1 MLLAERL
8 AIPDDTSAI
17 LWDMDGVLLDTL
29 SQDNAL
35 CNPLLHAIVEPR
47 ATVDRATI
55 RRFFPFDL
63 PEFWHRILETIAP
76 SSDRGRQD
84 ELIPKLVDAH
94 VAVRESAPVALNPGI
109 EDVLRAAREEGLKLA
124 VVSNNPTAQVR
135 EMLGRHHNLLP
146 RFDEVIGND
155 LRRVAKKPAP
165 DSYLFAAAAL
175 DVPARRCVVIED
187 SLLGVHAGRAAGCF
201 VVGVATGSA
210 SFEELEAS
218 TAVDRAYLSFEANR
232 VAMTPGLVTKKSILT
247 PNDFVS
253 HMIEH
258 LAWRVGCS
266 IDLRW
271 NNSDWS
277 ALGRALGEV
286 MRTFPRSRDSAA
298 VLGMIDDGSAEV
310 RLEAN
315 APGRLSL
322 KGVGAVDLDWFL
334 GLRCEQMSS
343 GKPLVDLLGGIADA
357 VPVQL
362 DVTVCSV
369 EDPHH
374 SWEGV
379 FRSVGIAFHRMMVE
393 RSDRPSGEDGP
404 EPDEP
409 VESDWKVLRLST
421 MSAEVLRSTAES
433 EVRVF
438 LDCSG
443 FQPTRCRFDVSDSI
457 HVEGLGDLL
466 EGLSRAAGVRL
477 DVDFKATRLSSS
489 HVVMEDTGM
498 VIGRALNEVLV
509 RRMRRWGINGAGSSV
524 SSGEDLD
531 QSPIQVGLSVEG
543 RKFWKYVPFT
553 MSYEEFRRSFLV
565 GHTVGRGVFSE
576 DLDDFIDGFSGG
588 VMGSIVVHI
597 RNPVTPREGWPMLF
611 RALGAAIAETLDRNP
626 SRKGVTPGVKATL
639 D

>member
-29 SQDNAL
+29 SQDDAL
-35 CNPLLHAIVEPR
+35 CNQLLHAIVDSG

-63 PEFWHRILETIAP
+63 PEFWRRILEAIAP
-76 SSDRGRQD
+76 SSERGRQD
-84 ELIPKLVDAH
+84 ELIPKLVGAH
-94 VAVRESAPVALNPGI
+94 EAARESASVALNPGI
-109 EDVLRAAREEGLKLA
+109 EAVLRAAREVGLKLA

-135 EMLGRHHNLLP
+135 EMLRRHHNLLP

-155 LRRVAKKPAP
+155 LQRVAKKPAP
-165 DSYLFAAAAL
+165 DSYLFAARAL

-187 SLLGVHAGRAAGCF
+187 SLLGVQAGRAAGCY

-210 SFEELEAS
+210 SFEDLEAS
-218 TAVDRAYLSFEANR
+218 PSVDRTYLSFETNR

-271 NNSDWS
+271 NNADWS

-286 MRTFPRSRDSAA
+286 MRTFPRSRDSTA

-322 KGVGAVDLDWFL
+322 KGVGGVDLDWFL

-343 GKPLVDLLGGIADA
+343 GKPLVEILGGIADA
-357 VPVQL
+357 VPVHL

-379 FRSVGIAFHRMMVE
+379 FRSVGSAFLRLMVE

-409 VESDWKVLRLST
+409 V
-421 MSAEVLRSTAES
+421 
-433 EVRVF
+433 
-438 LDCSG
+438 
-443 FQPTRCRFDVSDSI
+443 
-457 HVEGLGDLL
+457 
-466 EGLSRAAGVRL
+466 
-477 DVDFKATRLSSS
+477 
-489 HVVMEDTGM
+489 
-498 VIGRALNEVLV
+498 
-509 RRMRRWGINGAGSSV
+509 
-524 SSGEDLD
+524 
-531 QSPIQVGLSVEG
+531 
-543 RKFWKYVPFT
+543 
-553 MSYEEFRRSFLV
+553 
-565 GHTVGRGVFSE
+565 
-576 DLDDFIDGFSGG
+576 
-588 VMGSIVVHI
+588 
-597 RNPVTPREGWPMLF
+597 
-611 RALGAAIAETLDRNP
+611 
-626 SRKGVTPGVKATL
+626 
-639 D
+639 